1 MPLIAFFNV
10 FEFQFFERKDD
21 GTMKRSILGW
31 GDGEGLRVLIPN
43 LEDEGDDD
51 DDPIHADMGM

>member
-1 MPLIAFFNV
+1 MFFFNV

-21 GTMKRSILGW
+21 GTMKRSIVGW

-43 LEDEGDDD
+43 LEDERDDADDD
-51 DDPIHADMGM
+51 AIHADMGT

>member
-1 MPLIAFFNV
+1 
-10 FEFQFFERKDD
+10 
-21 GTMKRSILGW
+21 MKRSILGW

-51 DDPIHADMGM
+51 DDPINADMGM